1 MSLFPR
7 RLALLGAAVVAFI
20 GGRATRTAVQHM
32 AIGRLP
38 L

>member
-1 MSLFPR
+1 MSLFSR

-20 GGRATRTAVQHM
+20 EGRAVRTAVQHM
-32 AIGRLP
+32 AVGRLP

>member
-1 MSLFPR
+1 MSLSLR

-20 GGRATRTAVQHM
+20 GVRATRTAVHHM
-32 AIGRLP
+32 AVGRLP